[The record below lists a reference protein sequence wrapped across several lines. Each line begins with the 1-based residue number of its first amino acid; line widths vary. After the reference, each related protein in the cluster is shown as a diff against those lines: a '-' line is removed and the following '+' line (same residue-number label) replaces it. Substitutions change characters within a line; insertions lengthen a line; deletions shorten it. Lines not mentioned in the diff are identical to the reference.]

1 MAHHSFLFIPDISG
15 FTRFVNSTEISHSQ
29 HIISELLELIIDSD
43 ELGLEVSEVEG
54 DAVLFFG
61 KEEVPSP
68 EKILEQVKKTFIKFH
83 EHLTLYETQRIC
95 QCGACST
102 ASHLSLKFVAHSG
115 EMQMINVKGG
125 EKPYGPAVIMA
136 HRLLK
141 NEIPSSEYVLVT
153 EQALG
158 EVEPEMYIDG
168 KSVTATPGHMEYE
181 DAGTA
186 EFKFLPLK
194 NLHNELQP
202 PPKKKLPKLTKDPV
216 RYSVHIERPKEEV
229 FEIII
234 NFEHRLKWNRG
245 VNELNYN
252 EKEVNRV
259 GSEHNCLV
267 GKDLLAFET
276 ITNDFGMDKMVYG
289 ERILKAPFAK
299 DIAVY
304 YILEEEN
311 EGTKLIAE
319 VHIEPSPLI
328 GHLLKPLIK
337 KKLGQSIRKA
347 LDAIK
352 EVMEDGA
359 ARTVSPD
366 DLSVDQQSIL

>member
-1 MAHHSFLFIPDISG
+1 MSKHSFLFIPDISG
-15 FTRFVNSTEISHSQ
+15 FTKFVNSTEISHSQ

-61 KEEVPSP
+61 KENVPSTDA
-68 EKILEQVKKTFIKFH
+68 IMAQVKKTFIKYH
-83 EHLTLYETQRIC
+83 EHLALYETQRIC

-115 EMQMINVKGG
+115 VMQMINVKGG
-125 EKPYGPAVIMA
+125 EKPYGPAVILA

-141 NEIPSSEYVLVT
+141 NEVASSEYVLVT
-153 EQALG
+153 KQITNEEL
-158 EVEPEMYIDG
+158 PEMTVAG
-168 KSVTATPGHMEYE
+168 TQVFGSEGHMDYE
-181 DAGTA
+181 DAGSVD
-186 EFKFLPLK
+186 FKFLSLEG
-194 NLHNELQP
+194 LHNELMP
-202 PPKKKLPKLTKDPV
+202 PPEKELPKLTKDPV
-216 RYSVHIERPKEEV
+216 RYSVHIDRPKDEV

-245 VNELNYN
+245 INELNYN

-267 GKDLLAFET
+267 GKDIFAFET

-304 YILEEEN
+304 YILDEEN

-319 VHIEPSPLI
+319 VHIKPTPFI
-328 GHLLKPLIK
+328 GFLLKPLIK
-337 KKLGQSIRKA
+337 KKMRENIHKA

-352 EVMEDGA
+352 DVMESNKIEDPPVE
-359 ARTVSPD
+359 VSAE
-366 DLSVDQQSIL
+366 

>member
-1 MAHHSFLFIPDISG
+1 MANHSFLFIPDISG
-15 FTRFVNSTEISHSQ
+15 FTKFVNNTEISHSQ

-43 ELGLEVSEVEG
+43 ELDLEVSEVEG

-61 KEEVPSP
+61 RENVPST
-68 EKILEQVKKTFIKFH
+68 EAIMAQVKKTFIKYH
-83 EHLTLYETQRIC
+83 DHLVLYETERIC

-115 EMQMINVKGG
+115 EMQIINVKGG
-125 EKPYGPAVIMA
+125 EKPYGPAVILA

-141 NEIPSSEYVLVT
+141 NEVASSEYILVT
-153 EQALG
+153 DQVLDGVAPAMFINGENVNGEQ
-158 EVEPEMYIDG
+158 
-168 KSVTATPGHMEYE
+168 GHMDYE
-181 DAGTA
+181 DAGSVD
-186 EFKFLPLK
+186 FKFLSLEG
-194 NLHNELQP
+194 LRDELEP
-202 PPKKKLPKLTKDPV
+202 PHKKELPKLTKDPV
-216 RYSVHIERPKEEV
+216 RYSVHIDRPKEEV

-245 VNELNYN
+245 INELSYN
-252 EKEVNRV
+252 EKEVNRI

-289 ERILKAPFAK
+289 ERLLKAPFAK

-304 YILEEEN
+304 YILEAEN
-311 EGTKLIAE
+311 GGTKLIAE
-319 VHIEPSPLI
+319 VHIKPSPLI
-328 GHLLKPLIK
+328 GRLLKPMIK
-337 KKLGQSIRKA
+337 KKLGQSIHKA

-352 EVMEDGA
+352 EVMEGNMTSD
-359 ARTVSPD
+359 
-366 DLSVDQQSIL
+366 